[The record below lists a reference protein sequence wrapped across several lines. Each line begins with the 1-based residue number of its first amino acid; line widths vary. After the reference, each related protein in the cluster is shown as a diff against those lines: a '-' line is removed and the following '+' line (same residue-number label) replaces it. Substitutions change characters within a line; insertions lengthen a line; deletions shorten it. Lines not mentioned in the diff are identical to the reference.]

1 MSELI
6 SLEDPRAADAEV
18 AGAKAAG
25 LARARG
31 AGLPVLPGFVVPV
44 TAASEPMRVGR
55 AALASAGVARRA
67 VSASARGHI
76 EGTLR
81 ASLRGAVERLGGR
94 VIVRSSSPLE
104 SDPRWAGAFSTVTEI
119 GPDDVAVAVAS
130 CWASAF
136 APDPLDRLERCG
148 LPLEALTLAVLLQSE
163 LRPIS
168 GGTARVVDGEVRVT
182 GVRGHP
188 GPLLAG
194 WIDGFTATTGSS
206 DADTAAAEQLGV
218 NTLAGVV
225 ELARAVHATL
235 GDDMIEWA
243 SDPELRLLQSSRSVA
258 PRSVTDAARRPG
270 FAGALDSCPHRPHH
284 LISATACVP
293 GEAAGRLVYVRPHET
308 VRTTEPHI
316 LVCDR
321 PLPAFAPLVFGARAV
336 VSVAGSVDAH
346 LVEVARSIGVPML
359 VQAPLPSLTG
369 PLETI
374 NSGAGWF
381 GAVDGTLGELAVKR
395 ATGTGIEVTPERA
408 LIEPGRRVSREH
420 NATRGP

>member
-18 AGAKAAG
+18 AGAKAAR
-25 LARARG
+25 LARARR

-55 AALASAGVARRA
+55 TALATAGVARRA

-81 ASLRGAVERLGGR
+81 ASLRDAVERLGGR
-94 VIVRSSSPLE
+94 VVVRSSSPLE
-104 SDPRWAGAFSTVTEI
+104 SDQRWAGAFSTLTEI
-119 GPDDVAVAVAS
+119 GPGDVAVAVAS

-148 LPLEALTLAVLLQSE
+148 LPPEALTLAVLLQPE

-206 DADTAAAEQLGV
+206 DADTAAAEQLGA

-225 ELARAVHATL
+225 ELARAVHASL

-243 SDPELRLLQSSRSVA
+243 SDPEIHLLQSSRSGA
-258 PRSVTDAARRPG
+258 PRAVTNTAHRPG
-270 FAGALDSCPHRPHH
+270 FADALDSSPHRPCHLLSPHHPYH

-308 VRTTEPHI
+308 VRAAEPHI

-346 LVEVARSIGVPML
+346 LAEVARSIGVPML

-381 GAVDGTLGELAVKR
+381 GAVDGTRGELAVK
-395 ATGTGIEVTPERA
+395 P
-408 LIEPGRRVSREH
+408 
-420 NATRGP
+420 ATRGP